1 LTAGFSRVDAQPDP
15 AQLVAGMDQ
24 VAQWSAV
31 RQLRAWER
39 TQLAVTPGDRV
50 LDVGCGPGD
59 VAIELSAVVGP
70 TGAVL
75 GVDASEAMIDA
86 ARRRAAAAGS
96 TAEFRVADARSLTID
111 DGAFDACRTERMLQW
126 VPDIDRAAAELVRVL
141 RPGGRLVVTD
151 TDWRSFHIDR
161 VEPDLVEA
169 VRLAMQTLRG
179 PGFDIGGRLL
189 NLVRDLGLSDVRAT
203 AATHLWTRW
212 SPLVDPG
219 PTGFFPFRD
228 SVAQMADLDLL
239 DRVAADRLVEQV
251 EEAGRLDRF
260 CMSVTMYAV
269 YGRRPADLG

>member
-1 LTAGFSRVDAQPDP
+1 MTAGFSRVDAQPDP

-59 VAIELSAVVGP
+59 VAIELSAVVGA

-169 VRLAMQTLRG
+169 VRRAMQTLRG

-212 SPLVDPG
+212 RPLVDPG

-228 SVAQMADLDLL
+228 SVTQMADLDLL

-260 CMSVTMYAV
+260 CMSVTMYSV
-269 YGRRPADLG
+269 YGRRPADPG